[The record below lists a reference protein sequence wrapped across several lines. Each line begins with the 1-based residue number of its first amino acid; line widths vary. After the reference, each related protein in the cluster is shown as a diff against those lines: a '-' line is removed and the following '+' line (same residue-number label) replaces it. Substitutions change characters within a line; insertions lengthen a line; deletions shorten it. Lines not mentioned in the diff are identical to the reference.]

1 MDTLTKSIIR
11 SMMSAKLRAQVTEF
25 AESHALLLSRRS
37 RTPADHSPG
46 GSRGCTVVV
55 KFGRSCDMAH
65 HDKFDC
71 RDCGPHIIRI
81 VALPEGHPWCDR
93 CTACNQRLASRRR
106 PARHCRFRLCG
117 RRGVTDGPTAEPW
130 SSEPIA
136 LAGATGATSEANF
149 HSVPAAR
156 PTTCVAG
163 PACKPSI
170 DICRCRFTIGQ

>member
-1 MDTLTKSIIR
+1 MDTVTKNIIR
-11 SMMSAKLRAQVTEF
+11 SMTSAKLRAQVTEF

-46 GSRGCTVVV
+46 GSRGCAVVV
-55 KFGRSCDMAH
+55 KFGRSCDMAD
-65 HDKFDC
+65 HDKFDS

-81 VALPEGHPWCDR
+81 VALPEGHSWCDR

-106 PARHCRFRLCG
+106 AARHCRFRLCG
-117 RRGVTDGPTAEPW
+117 DGRSRRRTVAPHV
-130 SSEPIA
+130 SR
-136 LAGATGATSEANF
+136 TGRGYRGHLGGQLSC
-149 HSVPAAR
+149 VPAAR